1 MIGLIKKLFKPKCH
15 KWKTTHTNSW
25 MHSTREKCKVCG
37 MTREIES
44 ASQLMV
50 KWVYSDGAESKEF
63 DHFTDETMI
72 K

>member
-1 MIGLIKKLFKPKCH
+1 
-15 KWKTTHTNSW
+15 
-25 MHSTREKCKVCG
+25 MHSTGEVCKVCG

-50 KWVYSDGAESKEF
+50 KWVYSDGTESEEFNHFSKE
-63 DHFTDETMI
+63 TMV